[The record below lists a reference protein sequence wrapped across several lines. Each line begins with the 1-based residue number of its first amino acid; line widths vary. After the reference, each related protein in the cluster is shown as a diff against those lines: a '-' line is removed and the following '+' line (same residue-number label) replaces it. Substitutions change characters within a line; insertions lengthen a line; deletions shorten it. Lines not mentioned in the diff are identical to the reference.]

1 MRNVIFADF
10 GSQDS
15 VERVVTESLD
25 RNGVVDGD
33 LRQKALGYCTEWW
46 SQLQSGPSGPPDVAS
61 MASWLDLATK
71 LYTEILKLSLE
82 QAILKQRARP
92 RSL

>member
-1 MRNVIFADF
+1 
-10 GSQDS
+10 
-15 VERVVTESLD
+15 
-25 RNGVVDGD
+25 
-33 LRQKALGYCTEWW
+33 
-46 SQLQSGPSGPPDVAS
+46 

-71 LYTEILKLSLE
+71 LYTEILKLSIE